1 MTYNEGLFADITGD
15 EWFADVVAAAA
26 DRGLLGGY
34 PDGTVRPNATITRA
48 ESCAVVN
55 RTLDRRPDAKHLLP
69 AGEMRVWPDNPAD
82 GWYYAD
88 MQEATNG
95 HEYRWLTIGKNKIED
110 WTAILPDNTWNGR

>member
-1 MTYNEGLFADITGD
+1 
-15 EWFADVVAAAA
+15 
-26 DRGLLGGY
+26 
-34 PDGTVRPNATITRA
+34 
-48 ESCAVVN
+48 
-55 RTLDRRPDAKHLLP
+55 
-69 AGEMRVWPDNPAD
+69 MRVWPDNPAD